1 LFRWGRLEN
10 IPVEQESAAVERKI
24 TAEEFESEA
33 MPHIDDLFRT
43 AVRLVMDR
51 AEAED
56 LLQEVYMQAWKSFE
70 RYEPGTNCR
79 AWLYKI
85 LFNKLNHQRRRKF
98 SQGRWLQADDALL
111 AETVAYEQPVA
122 HDLTDEEVLGA
133 HDRLPANFREVVLLA
148 DVEEFSYK
156 EVAEVLGVPI
166 GTVMS
171 RLSRGRKQLR
181 ETLAGVAGQYGIKGA
196 GRRAAAVV

>member
-1 LFRWGRLEN
+1 MFLVELE
-10 IPVEQESAAVERKI
+10 ESAAVLRKI

-33 MPHIDDLFRT
+33 IPHLDDLFRT

-51 AEAED
+51 SEAED
-56 LLQEVYMQAWKSFE
+56 LLQEVYMQAWKSFG

-85 LFNKLNHQRRRKF
+85 LFNKLNHQRRRRF
-98 SQGRWLQADDALL
+98 SQGRFLQADDALI
-111 AETVAYEQPVA
+111 AETVAYEPPVR
-122 HDLTDEEVLGA
+122 HDLTDEEVIEAL
-133 HDRLPANFREVVLLA
+133 DRLPSNFREVVLLA

-156 EVAEVLGVPI
+156 EVAEVLSVPI

-181 ETLAGVAGQYGIKGA
+181 DALSGVATHYGIKGA
-196 GRRAAAVV
+196 GRGESLAALA

>member
-1 LFRWGRLEN
+1 M
-10 IPVEQESAAVERKI
+10 ERKI

-33 MPHIDDLFRT
+33 LPHIDDLFRT

-98 SQGRWLQADDALL
+98 SQSRLLQADDALL
-111 AETVAYEQPVA
+111 AETVAYEPPVRP
-122 HDLTDEEVLGA
+122 DLTDEEVLEA
-133 HDRLPANFREVVLLA
+133 LDRLPANFREVVLLA

-156 EVAEVLGVPI
+156 EVAEVLNVPI

-181 ETLAGVAGQYGIKGA
+181 DALSGVAAQYGIKGA
-196 GRRAAAVV
+196 GQRAAAVV

>member
-1 LFRWGRLEN
+1 M
-10 IPVEQESAAVERKI
+10 ERKI

-33 MPHIDDLFRT
+33 MPHLEDLFRT
-43 AVRLVMDR
+43 ATRLVMDR
-51 AEAED
+51 SEAED
-56 LLQEVYMQAWKSFE
+56 LLQEVYLQAWKSFG

-111 AETVAYEQPVA
+111 AETVAYEPSVR
-122 HDLTDEEVLGA
+122 HDLTDEEVIEAL
-133 HDRLPANFREVVLLA
+133 DRLPSNFREVVLLA

-181 ETLAGVAGQYGIKGA
+181 DALYGVAAQYGIKGVE
-196 GRRAAAVV
+196 RKTAAAV